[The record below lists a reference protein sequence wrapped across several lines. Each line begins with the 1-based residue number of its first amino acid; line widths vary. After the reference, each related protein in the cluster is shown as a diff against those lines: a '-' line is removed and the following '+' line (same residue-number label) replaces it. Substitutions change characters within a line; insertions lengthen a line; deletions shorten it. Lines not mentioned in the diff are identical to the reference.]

1 MSVGNPYVCNLA
13 RDHGEWFA
21 TRAFAQDIRE
31 RIEANAAA
39 DAVIVIDFQC
49 VEAATLGFLD
59 ELVCNLALSRPVTVR
74 GMNEDVAECV
84 DLAVRRRD
92 LGGRVIRASTT
103 SGGDRIDG

>member
-1 MSVGNPYVCNLA
+1 MGNPYVCNLA

-31 RIEANAAA
+31 RIEADAAA

-59 ELVCNLALSRPVTVR
+59 ELVCNLAADRPVTVR
-74 GMNEDVAECV
+74 GMNEDVAESV
-84 DLAVRRRD
+84 GHVVQRRE
-92 LGGRVIRASTT
+92 LGGRVTNE
-103 SGGDRIDG
+103 